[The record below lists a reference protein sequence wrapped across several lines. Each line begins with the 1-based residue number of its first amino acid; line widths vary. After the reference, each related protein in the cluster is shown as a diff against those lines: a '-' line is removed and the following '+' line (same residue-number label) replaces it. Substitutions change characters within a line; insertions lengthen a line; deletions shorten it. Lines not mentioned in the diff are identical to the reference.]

1 MAKLKEV
8 ARELQNGM
16 LSQPTVKTV
25 AKEIKDKPSLQQFSD
40 NVQQYLGIT
49 AIQSSNLICSYL
61 QNEYKGSGTSL
72 INCLATEQQKQH
84 LLIDIAKYYSLERL
98 ILLKIMRNILE
109 LHSSKV
115 HPYAS
120 EYNTV
125 LQEINV
131 ATIRKSYIEQLKAL
145 IQSTPPTHHSA
156 SDYYHSANKM
166 VSWSENCTREIIEVL
181 QIILL
186 TIEADGIKPA
196 ELSQLL
202 ELFRSHSFGKQ
213 QAYLDSGNAMHVDLV
228 ARITYSEVAVFLK
241 SVDTNC
247 KR

>member
-8 ARELQNGM
+8 SRELQNGL
-16 LSQPTVKTV
+16 LSQPNSKTI
-25 AKEIKDKPSLQQFSD
+25 AKEIKDKSSLQQFSD

-61 QNEYKGSGTSL
+61 QHEYKGSGTSL
-72 INCLATEQQKQH
+72 INCLATEQQKHH

-98 ILLKIMRNILE
+98 ILLKIVRNILE

-120 EYNTV
+120 EYNTI
-125 LQEINV
+125 LKEINV

-145 IQSTPPTHHSA
+145 IKSTPPVHHST
-156 SDYYHSANKM
+156 SDYYQSNKM

-186 TIEADGIKPA
+186 TIEADGIQPA
-196 ELSQLL
+196 ELSRLV

-213 QAYLDSGNAMHVDLV
+213 QAYLDSGNAVHVDMV
-228 ARITYSEVAVFLK
+228 ARITYSEVAIFLK
-241 SVDTNC
+241 SVDSNC

>member
-1 MAKLKEV
+1 
-8 ARELQNGM
+8 M
-16 LSQPTVKTV
+16 LSQPTAKTV
-25 AKEIKDKPSLQQFSD
+25 AKEIKDKPTLQQFSD

-61 QNEYKGSGTSL
+61 QHEYKGTGTSL
-72 INCLATEQQKQH
+72 INCLSTEQQKQH
-84 LLIDIAKYYSLERL
+84 LLIDIAKYYSLERI
-98 ILLKIMRNILE
+98 ILLKVIRNVLE

-120 EYNTV
+120 EYNTI

-131 ATIRKSYIEQLKAL
+131 ATLRKSYIEQLRSL
-145 IQSTPPTHHSA
+145 IKSTPPVHHSA
-156 SDYYHSANKM
+156 SDYYHSSNKM
-166 VSWSENCTREIIEVL
+166 ISWSEHCTREIIEVL

-186 TIEADGIKPA
+186 TIEVDGIQPT
-196 ELSQLL
+196 ELSCLV

-241 SVDTNC
+241 SVDASC